1 MNNSDVQV
9 RILIEGRLQGMNFR
23 MQTQVQANKLNLGGF
38 VRTLSD
44 GRIEIEA
51 RGTQENIEALL
62 DWCQQEPHSSGIKSI
77 LFRYDEPN
85 KSYTDF
91 AVR

>member
-1 MNNSDVQV
+1 MTSADIQV

-23 MQTQVQANKLNLGGF
+23 LQTQSQANQLNLAGF

-51 RGTQENIEALL
+51 RGTQENVELL
-62 DWCQQEPHSSGIKSI
+62 LQWCQQEPHSSSIKSI

-91 AVR
+91 SVR